1 MEKEVDISKVKKEKK
16 APEALLTPA
25 ADISPG
31 STPPAQSIE
40 GKFLIWF

>member
-1 MEKEVDISKVKKEKK
+1 MEKEVDVSKVKKEKK

-25 ADISPG
+25 VDISPG
-31 STPPAQSIE
+31 STQPAQSIE